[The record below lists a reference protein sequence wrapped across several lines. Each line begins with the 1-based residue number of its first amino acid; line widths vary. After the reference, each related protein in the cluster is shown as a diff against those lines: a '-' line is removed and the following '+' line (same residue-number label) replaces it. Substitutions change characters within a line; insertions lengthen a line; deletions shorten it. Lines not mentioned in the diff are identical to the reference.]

1 MILIISIAAY
11 IILSITLLFCIKL
24 FREDFLGNIV
34 IRFTK
39 ESITLVKNLEFVT
52 LKNKFFN
59 VIVNALSGGLIIF
72 LVVLFF
78 LLFFSLI
85 PLLSIIYIPTY
96 IKERK
101 KEKEEEKEEKEW
113 ANRPKPPRI
122 VLLEDK
128 VMGPN
133 YAQIIYIEPYFDGK
147 LNDYFTRNYQRIN
160 QKLNP
165 LINSDSGKKYNFI
178 YPPLSFNNETFQ
190 KIMDYNRPDV
200 KSEPD
205 ENTFKELANKFYKA
219 IIENAELENLE
230 QIKPAFIHLVDRGWD
245 KAKGR
250 VIYNAYSYFPL
261 EYTTDEEL
269 SEKIDY
275 YIDHLST
282 RDVVLYCPVE
292 YSTPFDA
299 DEHFGETVNRL
310 TDEIRQ
316 RIEQLHAMGVNDFV
330 IKNLIFEPPRLS
342 RLRITADY
350 RILLTDYNKEIKMT
364 PLPKAV
370 FFFFLRHPE
379 GVIFKHLID
388 YKDELLEIYKNL
400 TVSEDEQKIKESIDS
415 ITDST
420 KNSINEKCSRIQEA
434 FLHEL
439 CEEIT
444 EYYRISIMDK
454 KIKLPDGSYREYPYT
469 LREKYIKLDRSLVDD
484 ESGIVIKK
492 R

>member
-11 IILSITLLFCIKL
+11 LILSTTLLFCIKL

-34 IRFTK
+34 IRSTK
-39 ESITLVKNLEFVT
+39 ESIASVKKLEFAT

-59 VIVNALSGGLIIF
+59 VVVNALSGGLIIF

-133 YAQIIYIEPYFDGK
+133 YSQIIYIEPYFDSK
-147 LNDYFTRNYQRIN
+147 LNDFFKRHYKTIKD
-160 QKLNP
+160 KLNVK
-165 LINSDSGKKYNFI
+165 ISRDSGYKYDFI
-178 YPPLSFNNETFQ
+178 FPPLSFDYEFFQ
-190 KIMDYNRPDV
+190 KYKEYNRPDIKYECGKNIFSSLV
-200 KSEPD
+200 ND
-205 ENTFKELANKFYKA
+205 FYKA
-219 IIENAELENLE
+219 IIQNAILERIE
-230 QIKPAFIHLVDRGWD
+230 HIGPCFIHLVESGLKDHTFVYRS
-245 KAKGR
+245 
-250 VIYNAYSYFPL
+250 YSYFPL

-269 SEKIDY
+269 LEKIDF
-275 YIDHLST
+275 YIEHLSIS
-282 RDVVLYCPVE
+282 DNIVLYCPVE
-292 YSTPFDA
+292 YSDQYDA
-299 DEHFGETVNRL
+299 DEHFPQEAYRL
-310 TDEIRQ
+310 AEEIKIRLRQ
-316 RIEQLHAMGVNDFV
+316 LQELGVNDFM
-330 IKNLIFEPPRLS
+330 IKKLILTPPKLS
-342 RLRITADY
+342 RLHITADY
-350 RILLTDYNKEIKMT
+350 RIMLTDYNKEIKMT

-420 KNSINEKCSRIQEA
+420 KNSINEKCSRIREA
-434 FLHEL
+434 FIKEI
-439 CEEIT
+439 CEDLAENYFIT
-444 EYYRISIMDK
+444 QDHKSNTEPRL
-454 KIKLPDGSYREYPYT
+454 KLIT
-469 LREKYIKLDRSLVDD
+469 LDRTMVSDD
-484 ESGIVIKK
+484 SGIL
-492 R
+492 

>member
-11 IILSITLLFCIKL
+11 LILSTTLLFCIKL

-34 IRFTK
+34 IRSTK
-39 ESITLVKNLEFVT
+39 ESIASVKKLEFAT

-59 VIVNALSGGLIIF
+59 VVVNALSGGLIIF

-133 YAQIIYIEPYFDGK
+133 YSQIIYIEPYFDSK
-147 LNDYFTRNYQRIN
+147 LNDFFKRHYKTIKD
-160 QKLNP
+160 KLNAR
-165 LINSDSGKKYNFI
+165 IAKVSGYRYDFI
-178 YPPLSFNNETFQ
+178 YPPLSFNSEIFQ
-190 KIMDYNRPDV
+190 KYKAYNRPDV
-200 KSEPD
+200 KYECDKSFFPSLVND
-205 ENTFKELANKFYKA
+205 FYKA
-219 IIENAELENLE
+219 IIQNAILERIE
-230 QIKPAFIHLVDRGWD
+230 HIGPCFIHLVDSDIKNHILYRS
-245 KAKGR
+245 
-250 VIYNAYSYFPL
+250 YSYFPL

-269 SEKIDY
+269 LEKIDF

-282 RDVVLYCPVE
+282 SSNIVLYCPVE
-292 YSTPFDA
+292 YGDQYDA
-299 DEHFGETVNRL
+299 DEHFPDEAYRL
-310 TDEIRQ
+310 AEEIKIRMRLLQ
-316 RIEQLHAMGVNDFV
+316 ELGVNEFM
-330 IKNLIFEPPRLS
+330 IKKLILTPPKLS
-342 RLRITADY
+342 RLHITADY

-420 KNSINEKCSRIQEA
+420 KNSINEKCSRIREA
-434 FLHEL
+434 FIKEI
-439 CEEIT
+439 CEDLAENYFIT
-444 EYYRISIMDK
+444 QDHKSNAEPRL
-454 KIKLPDGSYREYPYT
+454 KLIT
-469 LREKYIKLDRSLVDD
+469 LDRTMVSDD
-484 ESGIVIKK
+484 SGIL
-492 R
+492 

>member
-11 IILSITLLFCIKL
+11 LILSTTLLFCIKL

-34 IRFTK
+34 IRSTK
-39 ESITLVKNLEFVT
+39 ESIASVKKLEFAT

-59 VIVNALSGGLIIF
+59 VVVNALSGGLIIF

-133 YAQIIYIEPYFDGK
+133 YSQIIYIEPYFDSK
-147 LNDYFTRNYQRIN
+147 LNDFFKRHYKTIKD
-160 QKLNP
+160 KLNVK
-165 LINSDSGKKYNFI
+165 ISRDSGYKYDFI
-178 YPPLSFNNETFQ
+178 FPPLSFDYEFFH
-190 KIMDYNRPDV
+190 KYKEYNRPDIKYECGKNIFSSLV
-200 KSEPD
+200 ND
-205 ENTFKELANKFYKA
+205 FYKA
-219 IIENAELENLE
+219 IIQNAILERIE
-230 QIKPAFIHLVDRGWD
+230 HIGPCFIHLVDSDIKNHILYRS
-245 KAKGR
+245 
-250 VIYNAYSYFPL
+250 YSYFPL

-269 SEKIDY
+269 LEKIDF

-282 RDVVLYCPVE
+282 SSNIVLYCPVE
-292 YSTPFDA
+292 YGDQYDA
-299 DEHFGETVNRL
+299 DEHFPDEAYRL
-310 TDEIRQ
+310 AEEIKIRLRQ
-316 RIEQLHAMGVNDFV
+316 LQELGVNDFM
-330 IKNLIFEPPRLS
+330 IKKLILTPPKLS
-342 RLRITADY
+342 RLHITADY
-350 RILLTDYNKEIKMT
+350 RIMLTDYNKEIKMT

-420 KNSINEKCSRIQEA
+420 KNSINEKCSRIREA
-434 FLHEL
+434 FIKEI
-439 CEEIT
+439 CEDLAENYFIT
-444 EYYRISIMDK
+444 QDHKSNAEPRL
-454 KIKLPDGSYREYPYT
+454 KLIT
-469 LREKYIKLDRSLVDD
+469 LDRTMVSDD
-484 ESGIVIKK
+484 SGIL
-492 R
+492 